1 VAKRPSD
8 QGCQIF
14 LGPIYQSGKNT
25 PSDTKLPNDRKIFHI
40 NDHKVYPNWDENIVS
55 GKPVENISSDNPVE
69 NIPSGNPASDRQ
81 LELGSVDAKSF
92 PGIDSTKLH
101 LCRPKTVAKNC
112 HYQIPENSVCT
123 DINLYEYNGQ

>member
-40 NDHKVYPNWDENIVS
+40 NDHKVYPNWDENIV
-55 GKPVENISSDNPVE
+55 
-69 NIPSGNPASDRQ
+69 SGNPASDRQ